1 MNISENPQIKFL
13 SKALDAYMLRQK
25 VTAGNIANIDTE
37 GYTKKSV
44 KFEEL
49 MRNASSHQERQQV
62 LPSIESTGERVD
74 LDTEMIEM
82 SDTQMRVQMVSRLLR
97 HQMDMVR
104 MGITGNSNIG
114 S

>member
-1 MNISENPQIKFL
+1 MNISENPQVKFL

-44 KFEEL
+44 KFEEYL
-49 MRNASSHQERQQV
+49 RNASTAQERQQV

>member
-44 KFEEL
+44 KFEEY
-49 MRNASSHQERQQV
+49 MRNASTAQERQQV

>member
-1 MNISENPQIKFL
+1 MNISENPHIKFL

-44 KFEEL
+44 KFEEYL
-49 MRNASSHQERQQV
+49 RNASTGQERQQV

>member
-1 MNISENPQIKFL
+1 MNISDNPQIKFL

-44 KFEEL
+44 KFEEYL
-49 MRNASSHQERQQV
+49 RGASSAQEREQV
-62 LPSIESTGERVD
+62 QPSIESSGEQVD

>member
-44 KFEEL
+44 KFEEYL
-49 MRNASSHQERQQV
+49 RNASTAQERQQV

-82 SDTQMRVQMVSRLLR
+82 SDTQMRVQMVSRLIR